1 MRTRSLQR
9 ALAVAVIMIAGA
21 GSVAPSAQTGRS
33 TQQKPPVKTLPAP
46 NKAADEFK
54 ANIQKYVDLRTK
66 VEAGLPKIK
75 NATDQKELAERA
87 AALAGA
93 LQSARKD
100 AKQGEIFTPTVAA
113 EFRRI
118 LAADAAKRTPKEKA
132 DIMEEVPTKPPV
144 VNAVYPT
151 DSPDGPT
158 ALASFPPRLLKTLPQ
173 LPDVVDYRFMGKTL
187 IIRDVMA
194 NTIVDYLPEVA
205 PAAPRG
211 GRGGQQ

>member
-1 MRTRSLQR
+1 VT
-9 ALAVAVIMIAGA
+9 VIVVVGA
-21 GSVAPSAQTGRS
+21 GGVATNAQTGRS
-33 TQQKPPVKTLPAP
+33 TQQKPPVKTLQAP

-54 ANIQKYVDLRTK
+54 ANIQKYVDLRAK
-66 VEAGLPKIK
+66 VEASLPKIK
-75 NATDQKELAERA
+75 NATDQKELAERG

-132 DIMEEVPTKPPV
+132 DMMEEVPIKEPV

-151 DSPDGPT
+151 DSPQGPT
-158 ALASFPPRLLKTLPQ
+158 ALASFPARLLKTLPQ

-194 NTIVDYLPEVA
+194 NTIVDYLPAVA
-205 PAAPRG
+205 PAPARG
-211 GRGGQQ
+211 GRGGRP

>member
-1 MRTRSLQR
+1 MRSISLQR
-9 ALAVAVIMIAGA
+9 AFALAVIITAGA
-21 GSVAPSAQTGRS
+21 FSVTAVAQTGRS
-33 TQQKPPVKTLPAP
+33 TQKPPIKTLPAP

-54 ANIQKYVDLRTK
+54 QNIQKYVDLRAK
-66 VEAGLPKIK
+66 VESGLPKFSETSDPK
-75 NATDQKELAERA
+75 KLQERA
-87 AALAGA
+87 NLLAGA
-93 LQSARKD
+93 LQAARKD
-100 AKQGEIFTPTVAA
+100 AKQGEIFTPTVAK

-118 LAADAAKRTPKEKA
+118 LAADAAQRTPKEKA
-132 DIMEEVPTKPPV
+132 DIMEEVPSKPPV

-151 DSPDGPT
+151 DSPVGPT

-173 LPDVVDYRFMGKTL
+173 LPDVVDYRFMGRTL

-194 NTIVDYLPEVA
+194 NTIVDFLPEVA

>member
-1 MRTRSLQR
+1 
-9 ALAVAVIMIAGA
+9 
-21 GSVAPSAQTGRS
+21 
-33 TQQKPPVKTLPAP
+33 
-46 NKAADEFK
+46 
-54 ANIQKYVDLRTK
+54 
-66 VEAGLPKIK
+66 
-75 NATDQKELAERA
+75 ATDQKELAERA

-132 DIMEEVPTKPPV
+132 DMMEEVPIKEPV

-151 DSPDGPT
+151 DSPQGPT
-158 ALASFPPRLLKTLPQ
+158 ALASFPARLLKTLPQ

-194 NTIVDYLPEVA
+194 NIIVDYLSQA
-205 PAAPRG
+205 CQACPRG

>member
-1 MRTRSLQR
+1 MRSRSLQR
-9 ALAVAVIMIAGA
+9 AFALALAVMVGA
-21 GSVAPSAQTGRS
+21 GSATTIAQTGRS
-33 TQQKPPVKTLPAP
+33 TTPKPPVKTLPAP

-54 ANIQKYVDLRTK
+54 QNIQKYVDLRTK
-66 VEAGLPKIK
+66 IESGLPKIA
-75 NATDQKELAERA
+75 NATDPKKLEERG

-93 LQSARKD
+93 LQAARKD
-100 AKQGEIFTPTVAA
+100 VKQGEIFTPTVAA

-132 DIMEEVPTKPPV
+132 DIMEEVPVKEPV

-151 DSPDGPT
+151 DSPQGPT

-194 NTIVDYLPEVA
+194 NTIVDYLPAVA
-205 PAAPRG
+205 PAPARG
-211 GRGGQQ
+211 GRGGRP